1 MQTARAAKEA
11 LRHEPTARNW
21 SVGFMRRNGI
31 LGLKV
36 NVPAESDRGLVPSKI
51 GLVPVH
57 EVEVV
62 PEVVALTARME

>member
-1 MQTARAAKEA
+1 
-11 LRHEPTARNW
+11 
-21 SVGFMRRNGI
+21 MRRNGI

-62 PEVVALTARME
+62 PEVVAFTARME